1 METHPLTARNWLVVA
16 LISLALGLWFVAPY
30 LGVIALAALMA
41 FLFYGTFTRLSQ
53 RMRAGGAATL
63 TFLFSL
69 AVVLIPVILVATITA
84 FQVGKL
90 AVDITNTFGSDFNS
104 LPAVLQTII
113 QNIND
118 AAKQIGAD
126 GQLITTQGVLEFLK
140 NTLPGLLQAVTG
152 FLTGFVGS
160 IPFMIILSIMYI
172 FLFYEFLVYGK
183 KITNSIVALSPFQP
197 EVTRMYLARVGL
209 MANAM
214 AKGQLVMSV
223 IIALLEAAALALF
236 FGWWDYFLLLSVVF
250 TVFNLIP
257 LGAGIV
263 AYPLILGMLFFGQI
277 WPAIGALIVITLVS
291 NLESFLRP
299 KFIPKSITLTNGLTM
314 LAAFGGIALY
324 GLLGVVYGPIIMI
337 VIVTSVQMYLD
348 YYQELPRWKR
358 KANSTSE

>member
-1 METHPLTARNWLVVA
+1 METHPLTARNWLIVA
-16 LISLALGLWFVAPY
+16 LISLALGLWFVSPY

-41 FLFYGTFTRLSQ
+41 FLFYGTYTRLER

-69 AVVLIPVILVATITA
+69 VVVLVPVILVGIFTA

-90 AVDITNTFGSDFNS
+90 VVDITNTFGDNFTS
-104 LPAVLQTII
+104 LPAAMQVAI

-118 AAKQIGAD
+118 FANQWGSEA
-126 GQLITTQGVLEFLK
+126 QLISAQGVLEFLK
-140 NTLPGLLQAVTG
+140 NTLPGILSAITG
-152 FLTGFVGS
+152 FLTGFVDS
-160 IPFMIILSIMYI
+160 IPFMIILAIMYI

-183 KITNSIVALSPFQP
+183 KITSSIVALSPFQP

-223 IIALLEAAALALF
+223 IIALLEAATLAF
-236 FGWWDYFLLLSVVF
+236 FFDWWGYYLLMTVVF

-263 AYPLILGMLFFGQI
+263 AYPLIFAYMLFGDF
-277 WPAIGALIVITLVS
+277 WPAVGALIVISAVS

-337 VIVTSVQMYLD
+337 IIVTSIQMYLD
-348 YYQELPRWKR
+348 YYQELPRWKQ
-358 KANSTSE
+358 KANKSLT